1 MRKATI
7 SVSVLTLIFALLAPL
22 QANAATAKAG
32 ATCTKLKTTQ
42 IVGTKKFTCIKSGKK
57 LVWDKG
63 VTIPKAA
70 TPPATTT
77 PTTPPASTTPT
88 PPVVVVKKAQ
98 EINFPALKDAYVI
111 DRNAALP
118 KILSTGGLVVSY
130 EATGACSYDP
140 LNNAL
145 SLKYAGKCGVTASQA
160 GDATY
165 LPATAVTRT
174 FEILKSEQKINSAPL
189 EDAYF
194 LDKQLLL
201 NNEAITTGGLKV
213 TYAASG
219 TCSYDA
225 VTNSVTYKSAGKC
238 SVTGSQA
245 GDAVYLPATPVT
257 FTFTINKSPQVIEI
271 EEFEDQ
277 DLAETQS
284 LDLTFTS
291 ESDAPNVVIASA
303 TVDICEVNGYSITFL
318 AEGDCK
324 LTFTKAGNAN
334 YEAAPSIARTIR
346 IISSSATGSEEA
358 PADFGTE
365 IIKGDVSVTLDGI
378 NDDASDAVCEAEATN
393 EACIDEDGSG
403 VLDPDSESRYVEV
416 TLTITNNSKTTWIA
430 DQLTLQ
436 IDGETFDFTSVYSI
450 ESLETVELEPGYV
463 VTGSFYVLLP
473 NEIDSAD
480 ALIIYGNSE
489 EETTFFFKANL

>member
-1 MRKATI
+1 MRKVALSILLIT
-7 SVSVLTLIFALLAPL
+7 SFLVPVSA
-22 QANAATAKAG
+22 QAATAKAG
-32 ATCTKLKTTQ
+32 ASCPKAKATQ
-42 IVGTKKFTCIKSGKK
+42 TVGTKKFTCIKSGKK

-63 VTIPKAA
+63 VTVPKAA
-70 TPPATTT
+70 TPKPTATTAPT
-77 PTTPPASTTPT
+77 PPT

-98 EINFPALKDAYVI
+98 EIDFPALKDAYVI

-130 EATGACSYDP
+130 EATGACTYDP

-174 FEILKSEQKINSAPL
+174 FEILKSEQKIESTPI

-194 LDKQLLL
+194 SDKQLLL
-201 NNEAITTGGLKV
+201 TEAVSTGGLKL
-213 TYAASG
+213 TYSASG

-225 VTNSVTYKSAGKC
+225 VTNSVLYKSAGKC
-238 SVTGSQA
+238 SVTASQA

-257 FTFTINKSPQVIEI
+257 FTFTINKTPQVIEMQ
-271 EEFEDQ
+271 EFEDQ
-277 DLAETQS
+277 DLTEAGGI
-284 LDLTFTS
+284 DFTFTS
-291 ESDAPNVVIASA
+291 ESDAPDVVIASA

-334 YEAAPSIARTIR
+334 YEAAPAIARTIR
-346 IISSSATGSEEA
+346 IISSMATNSEEN
-358 PADFGTE
+358 PADFGIE
-365 IIKGDVSVTLDGI
+365 IIKGDISVTVDGI
-378 NDDASDAVCEAEATN
+378 NEEVSEAVCEADSSN

-403 VLDPDSESRYVEV
+403 VLDPESESRYVEV
-416 TLTITNNSKTTWIA
+416 ILTIINDSKTTWIA

-436 IDGETFDFTSVYSI
+436 IDGETFYFTSVYSI
-450 ESLETVELEPGYV
+450 DSLEGLELEPGYT

-473 NEIDSAD
+473 NEIDSAES
-480 ALIIYGNSE
+480 LIVYGNSE

>member
-1 MRKATI
+1 MRKVALSILLIT
-7 SVSVLTLIFALLAPL
+7 SFLVPVSA
-22 QANAATAKAG
+22 QAATAKAG
-32 ATCTKLKTTQ
+32 ASCPKAKATQ
-42 IVGTKKFTCIKSGKK
+42 TVGTKKFTCIKSGKK

-63 VTIPKAA
+63 VTVPKAA
-70 TPPATTT
+70 TPKPTATTA
-77 PTTPPASTTPT
+77 PTPPTPPT

-98 EINFPALKDAYVI
+98 EIDFPALKDAYVI

-130 EATGACSYDP
+130 EATGACTYDP

-174 FEILKSEQKINSAPL
+174 FEILKSEQKIESTSI

-194 LDKQLLL
+194 SDKQLLL
-201 NNEAITTGGLKV
+201 TEAVSTGGLKL
-213 TYAASG
+213 TYSASG

-225 VTNSVTYKSAGKC
+225 VTNSVLYKSAGKC
-238 SVTGSQA
+238 SVTASQA

-257 FTFTINKSPQVIEI
+257 FTFTINKTPQVIEMQ
-271 EEFEDQ
+271 EFEDQ
-277 DLAETQS
+277 DLTEAGGI
-284 LDLTFTS
+284 DFTFTS
-291 ESDAPNVVIASA
+291 ESDAPDVVIASA

-334 YEAAPSIARTIR
+334 YEAAPAVARTIR
-346 IISSSATGSEEA
+346 IISSMATNSEEN
-358 PADFGTE
+358 PADFGIE
-365 IIKGDVSVTLDGI
+365 IIKGDISVTVDGI
-378 NDDASDAVCEAEATN
+378 NEEVSEAVCEADSSN

-403 VLDPDSESRYVEV
+403 VLDPESESRYVEV
-416 TLTITNNSKTTWIA
+416 ILTIINDSKTTWIA

-436 IDGETFDFTSVYSI
+436 IDGETFYFTSVYSI
-450 ESLETVELEPGYV
+450 DSLEGLELEPGYT

-473 NEIDSAD
+473 NEIDSAES
-480 ALIIYGNSE
+480 LIVYGNSE

>member
-1 MRKATI
+1 MRKVALSILLIT
-7 SVSVLTLIFALLAPL
+7 SLLVPVSA
-22 QANAATAKAG
+22 QAATAKAG
-32 ATCTKLKTTQ
+32 ASCPKAKATQ
-42 IVGTKKFTCIKSGKK
+42 TVGTKKFTCIKSGKK

-63 VTIPKAA
+63 VTVPKAA
-70 TPPATTT
+70 TPKPTATTAPT
-77 PTTPPASTTPT
+77 PPT

-98 EINFPALKDAYVI
+98 EIDFPALKDAYVI

-130 EATGACSYDP
+130 EATGACTYDP

-174 FEILKSEQKINSAPL
+174 FEILKSEQKIESTPI

-194 LDKQLLL
+194 SDKQLLL
-201 NNEAITTGGLKV
+201 TEAVSTGGLKL
-213 TYAASG
+213 TYSASG

-225 VTNSVTYKSAGKC
+225 VTNSVLYKSAGKC
-238 SVTGSQA
+238 SVTASQA

-257 FTFTINKSPQVIEI
+257 FTFTINKTPQVIEI

-291 ESDAPNVVIASA
+291 ESDAPDVVIASA

-334 YEAAPSIARTIR
+334 YEAAPAIARTIR
-346 IISSSATGSEEA
+346 IISSMATNSEEN
-358 PADFGTE
+358 PADFGIE
-365 IIKGDVSVTLDGI
+365 IIKGDISVTVDGI
-378 NDDASDAVCEAEATN
+378 NEEVSEAVCEADSSN

-403 VLDPDSESRYVEV
+403 VLDPESESRYVEV
-416 TLTITNNSKTTWIA
+416 ILTITNDSETTWIA

-436 IDGETFDFTSVYSI
+436 IDGETFYFTSVYSI
-450 ESLETVELEPGYV
+450 DSLEGLELEPGYM

-473 NEIDSAD
+473 NEIDSAES
-480 ALIIYGNSE
+480 LIIYGNSE

>member
-1 MRKATI
+1 MRKVALSILLIT
-7 SVSVLTLIFALLAPL
+7 SFLVPVSA
-22 QANAATAKAG
+22 QAATAKAG
-32 ATCTKLKTTQ
+32 ASCPKAKATQ
-42 IVGTKKFTCIKSGKK
+42 TVGTKKFTCIKSGKK

-63 VTIPKAA
+63 VTVPKAA
-70 TPPATTT
+70 TPKPTATTAPT
-77 PTTPPASTTPT
+77 PPT

-98 EINFPALKDAYVI
+98 EIDFPALKDAYVI

-130 EATGACSYDP
+130 EATGACTYDP

-174 FEILKSEQKINSAPL
+174 FEILKSEQKIESTPI

-194 LDKQLLL
+194 SDKQLLL
-201 NNEAITTGGLKV
+201 TEAVSTGGLKL
-213 TYAASG
+213 TYSASG

-225 VTNSVTYKSAGKC
+225 VTNSVLYKSAGKC
-238 SVTGSQA
+238 SVTASQA

-257 FTFTINKSPQVIEI
+257 LTFTINKTPQVIEMQ
-271 EEFEDQ
+271 EFEDQ
-277 DLAETQS
+277 DLTEAGGI
-284 LDLTFTS
+284 DFTFTS
-291 ESDAPNVVIASA
+291 ESDAPDVVIASA

-334 YEAAPSIARTIR
+334 YEAAPAIARTIR
-346 IISSSATGSEEA
+346 IISSMATNSEEN
-358 PADFGTE
+358 PADFGIE
-365 IIKGDVSVTLDGI
+365 IIKGDISVTVDGI
-378 NDDASDAVCEAEATN
+378 NEEVSEAVCEADSSN

-403 VLDPDSESRYVEV
+403 VLDPESESRYVEV
-416 TLTITNNSKTTWIA
+416 ILTIINDSKTTWIA

-436 IDGETFDFTSVYSI
+436 IDGETFYFTSVYSI
-450 ESLETVELEPGYV
+450 DSLEGLELEPGYM

-473 NEIDSAD
+473 NEIDSAES
-480 ALIIYGNSE
+480 LIIYGNSE

>member
-1 MRKATI
+1 MRKVALSILLIT
-7 SVSVLTLIFALLAPL
+7 SFLVPVSA
-22 QANAATAKAG
+22 QAATAKAG
-32 ATCTKLKTTQ
+32 ASCPKAKATQ
-42 IVGTKKFTCIKSGKK
+42 TVGTKKFTCIKSGKK

-63 VTIPKAA
+63 VTVPKAA
-70 TPPATTT
+70 TPKPTAT
-77 PTTPPASTTPT
+77 TTPT

-98 EINFPALKDAYVI
+98 EIDFPALKDAYVI

-130 EATGACSYDP
+130 EATGACTYDP

-174 FEILKSEQKINSAPL
+174 FEILKSEQKIESTPI

-194 LDKQLLL
+194 SDKQLLL
-201 NNEAITTGGLKV
+201 TEAVSTGGLKL
-213 TYAASG
+213 TYSASG

-225 VTNSVTYKSAGKC
+225 VTNSVLYKSAGKC
-238 SVTGSQA
+238 SVTASQA

-257 FTFTINKSPQVIEI
+257 LTFTINKTPQVFEI

-291 ESDAPNVVIASA
+291 ESDAPDVVIASA

-334 YEAAPSIARTIR
+334 YEAAPAIARTIR
-346 IISSSATGSEEA
+346 IISSMATNSEEN
-358 PADFGTE
+358 PADFGIE
-365 IIKGDVSVTLDGI
+365 IIKGDISVTVDGI
-378 NDDASDAVCEAEATN
+378 NEEVSEAVCEAETAN

-403 VLDPDSESRYVEV
+403 VLDPESESRYVEV
-416 TLTITNNSKTTWIA
+416 ILTIINDSKTTWIA
-430 DQLTLQ
+430 DQLTLE
-436 IDGETFDFTSVYSI
+436 IDGETFYFTSVYSI
-450 ESLETVELEPGYV
+450 DSLEGLELEPGYM

-473 NEIDSAD
+473 NEIDSAES
-480 ALIIYGNSE
+480 LIIYGNSE

>member
-1 MRKATI
+1 MRKVALSILLIT
-7 SVSVLTLIFALLAPL
+7 SFLVPVSA
-22 QANAATAKAG
+22 QAATAKAG
-32 ATCTKLKTTQ
+32 ASCPKAKATQ
-42 IVGTKKFTCIKSGKK
+42 TVGTKKFTCIKSGKK

-63 VTIPKAA
+63 VTVPKAA
-70 TPPATTT
+70 TPKPTATTAPT
-77 PTTPPASTTPT
+77 PPT

-98 EINFPALKDAYVI
+98 EIDFPALKDAYVI

-130 EATGACSYDP
+130 EATGACTYDP

-174 FEILKSEQKINSAPL
+174 FEILKSEQKIESTPI

-194 LDKQLLL
+194 SDKQLLL
-201 NNEAITTGGLKV
+201 TEAVSTGGLKL
-213 TYAASG
+213 TYSASG

-225 VTNSVTYKSAGKC
+225 VTNSVLYKSAGKC
-238 SVTGSQA
+238 SVTASQA

-257 FTFTINKSPQVIEI
+257 FTFTINKTPQVIEMQ
-271 EEFEDQ
+271 EFEDQ
-277 DLAETQS
+277 DLTEAGGI
-284 LDLTFTS
+284 DFTFTS
-291 ESDAPNVVIASA
+291 ESDAPDVVIASA

-334 YEAAPSIARTIR
+334 YEAAPAVARTIR
-346 IISSSATGSEEA
+346 IISSMATNSEEN
-358 PADFGTE
+358 PADFGIE
-365 IIKGDVSVTLDGI
+365 IIKGDISVTVDGI
-378 NDDASDAVCEAEATN
+378 NEEVSEAVCEAETAN

-403 VLDPDSESRYVEV
+403 VLDPESESRYVEV
-416 TLTITNNSKTTWIA
+416 ILTIINDSKTTWIA

-436 IDGETFDFTSVYSI
+436 IDGETFYFTSVYSI
-450 ESLETVELEPGYV
+450 DSLEGLELEPGYT

-473 NEIDSAD
+473 NEIDSAES
-480 ALIIYGNSE
+480 LIVYGNSE

>member
-1 MRKATI
+1 MRKVALSILLIT
-7 SVSVLTLIFALLAPL
+7 SFLVPVSA
-22 QANAATAKAG
+22 QAATAKAG
-32 ATCTKLKTTQ
+32 ASCPKAKATQ
-42 IVGTKKFTCIKSGKK
+42 TVGTKKFTCIKSGKK

-63 VTIPKAA
+63 VTVPKAA
-70 TPPATTT
+70 TPKPTATTAPT
-77 PTTPPASTTPT
+77 PPT

-98 EINFPALKDAYVI
+98 EIDFPALKDAYVI

-130 EATGACSYDP
+130 EATGACTYDP

-174 FEILKSEQKINSAPL
+174 FEILKSEQKIESTPI

-194 LDKQLLL
+194 SDKQLLL
-201 NNEAITTGGLKV
+201 TEAVSTGGLKL
-213 TYAASG
+213 TYSASG

-225 VTNSVTYKSAGKC
+225 VTNSVLYKSAGKC
-238 SVTGSQA
+238 SVTASQA

-257 FTFTINKSPQVIEI
+257 LTFTINKTPQVIEI

-291 ESDAPNVVIASA
+291 ESDAPDVVIASA

-334 YEAAPSIARTIR
+334 YEAAPAIARTIR
-346 IISSSATGSEEA
+346 IISSMATNSEEN
-358 PADFGTE
+358 PADFGIE
-365 IIKGDVSVTLDGI
+365 IIKGDISVTVDGI
-378 NDDASDAVCEAEATN
+378 NEEVSEAVCEAETAN

-403 VLDPDSESRYVEV
+403 VLDPESESRYVEV
-416 TLTITNNSKTTWIA
+416 ILTITNDSKTTWIA

-436 IDGETFDFTSVYSI
+436 IDGETFYFTSVYSI
-450 ESLETVELEPGYV
+450 DSLEGLELEPGYM

-473 NEIDSAD
+473 NEIESAES
-480 ALIIYGNSE
+480 LIIYGNSE

>member
-1 MRKATI
+1 MRKVALSILLIT
-7 SVSVLTLIFALLAPL
+7 SFLVPVSA
-22 QANAATAKAG
+22 QAATAKAG
-32 ATCTKLKTTQ
+32 ASCPKAKATQ
-42 IVGTKKFTCIKSGKK
+42 TVGTKKFTCIKSGKK

-63 VTIPKAA
+63 VTVPKAA
-70 TPPATTT
+70 TPKPTATTAPT
-77 PTTPPASTTPT
+77 PPT

-98 EINFPALKDAYVI
+98 EIDFPALKDAYVI

-130 EATGACSYDP
+130 EATGACTYDP

-174 FEILKSEQKINSAPL
+174 FEILKSEQKIESTPI

-194 LDKQLLL
+194 SDKQLLL
-201 NNEAITTGGLKV
+201 TEAVSTGGLKL
-213 TYAASG
+213 TYSASG

-225 VTNSVTYKSAGKC
+225 VTNSVLYKSAGKC
-238 SVTGSQA
+238 SVTASQA

-257 FTFTINKSPQVIEI
+257 FTFTINKTPQVIEI

-291 ESDAPNVVIASA
+291 ESDAPDVVIASA

-334 YEAAPSIARTIR
+334 YEAAPAVARTIR
-346 IISSSATGSEEA
+346 IISSMATNSEEN
-358 PADFGTE
+358 PADFGIE
-365 IIKGDVSVTLDGI
+365 IIKGDISVTVDGI
-378 NDDASDAVCEAEATN
+378 NEEVSEAVCEAETAN

-403 VLDPDSESRYVEV
+403 VLDPESESRYVEV
-416 TLTITNNSKTTWIA
+416 ILTIINDSKTTWIA

-436 IDGETFDFTSVYSI
+436 IDGETFYFTSVYSI
-450 ESLETVELEPGYV
+450 DSLEGLELEPGYM

-473 NEIDSAD
+473 NEIDSAES
-480 ALIIYGNSE
+480 LIVYGNSE

>member
-1 MRKATI
+1 M
-7 SVSVLTLIFALLAPL
+7 

-63 VTIPKAA
+63 VTIAKAA

-77 PTTPPASTTPT
+77 PTPPANTTPT

-130 EATGACSYDP
+130 EATGACTYDP

-174 FEILKSEQKINSAPL
+174 FEILKSEQKIESTPI

-194 LDKQLLL
+194 ADEKLLL
-201 NNEAITTGGLKV
+201 TEAVTTGGLKV
-213 TYAASG
+213 TVAASG

-225 VTNSVTYKSAGKC
+225 VTNSVIYKSAGKC
-238 SVTGSQA
+238 SVTATQA

-257 FTFTINKSPQVIEI
+257 LTFTINKSPQVIEI

-291 ESDAPNVVIASA
+291 ESDAPDVVIASA

-334 YEAAPSIARTIR
+334 YEAAPAIARTIR
-346 IISSSATGSEEA
+346 IISSMATNSEEN
-358 PADFGTE
+358 PADFGIE
-365 IIKGDVSVTLDGI
+365 IIKGDISVTVDGI
-378 NDDASDAVCEAEATN
+378 NEEVSEAVCEADSSN

-403 VLDPDSESRYVEV
+403 VLDPESESRYVEV
-416 TLTITNNSKTTWIA
+416 ILTIINDSKTTWIA

-436 IDGETFDFTSVYSI
+436 IDGETFYFTSVYSI
-450 ESLETVELEPGYV
+450 DSLEGLELEPGDV
-463 VTGSFYVLLP
+463 ITGSFYVLLP
-473 NEIDSAD
+473 NEIESEES
-480 ALIIYGNSE
+480 LIVYGNSE

>member
-1 MRKATI
+1 MRKVALSILLIT
-7 SVSVLTLIFALLAPL
+7 SFLVPVSA
-22 QANAATAKAG
+22 QAATAKAG
-32 ATCTKLKTTQ
+32 ASCPKAKATQ
-42 IVGTKKFTCIKSGKK
+42 TVGTKKFTCIKSGKK

-63 VTIPKAA
+63 VTVPKAA
-70 TPPATTT
+70 TPKPTATTAPT
-77 PTTPPASTTPT
+77 PPT

-98 EINFPALKDAYVI
+98 EIDFPALKDAYVI

-130 EATGACSYDP
+130 EATGACTYDP

-174 FEILKSEQKINSAPL
+174 FEILKSEQKIESTPI

-194 LDKQLLL
+194 SDKQLLL
-201 NNEAITTGGLKV
+201 TEAVSTGGLKL
-213 TYAASG
+213 TYSASG

-225 VTNSVTYKSAGKC
+225 VTNSVLYKSAGKC
-238 SVTGSQA
+238 SVTASQA

-257 FTFTINKSPQVIEI
+257 LTFTINKTPQVIEI

-291 ESDAPNVVIASA
+291 ESDAPDVVIASA

-334 YEAAPSIARTIR
+334 YEAAPAVARTIR
-346 IISSSATGSEEA
+346 IISSMATNSEEN
-358 PADFGTE
+358 PADFGIE
-365 IIKGDVSVTLDGI
+365 IIKGDISVTVDGI
-378 NDDASDAVCEAEATN
+378 NEEVSEAVCEADSSN

-403 VLDPDSESRYVEV
+403 VLDPESESRYVEV
-416 TLTITNNSKTTWIA
+416 ILTITNDSKTTWIA

-436 IDGETFDFTSVYSI
+436 IDGETFYFTSVYSI
-450 ESLETVELEPGYV
+450 DSLEGLELEPGYM

-473 NEIDSAD
+473 NEIDSAES
-480 ALIIYGNSE
+480 LIIYGNSE

>member
-1 MRKATI
+1 MRKVALSILLIT
-7 SVSVLTLIFALLAPL
+7 SLLVPVSA
-22 QANAATAKAG
+22 QAATAKAG
-32 ATCTKLKTTQ
+32 ASCPKAKATQ
-42 IVGTKKFTCIKSGKK
+42 TVGTKKFTCIKSGKK

-63 VTIPKAA
+63 VTVPKAA
-70 TPPATTT
+70 TPKPTATTAPT
-77 PTTPPASTTPT
+77 PPT

-98 EINFPALKDAYVI
+98 EIDFPALKDAYVI

-130 EATGACSYDP
+130 EATGACTYDP

-174 FEILKSEQKINSAPL
+174 FEILKSEQKIESTPI

-194 LDKQLLL
+194 SDKQLLL
-201 NNEAITTGGLKV
+201 TEAVSTGGLKL
-213 TYAASG
+213 TYSASG

-225 VTNSVTYKSAGKC
+225 VTNSVLYKSAGKC
-238 SVTGSQA
+238 SVTASQA

-257 FTFTINKSPQVIEI
+257 LTFTINKTPQVIEI

-291 ESDAPNVVIASA
+291 ESDAPDVVIASA

-334 YEAAPSIARTIR
+334 YEAAPAIARTIR
-346 IISSSATGSEEA
+346 IISSMATNSEEN
-358 PADFGTE
+358 PADFGIE
-365 IIKGDVSVTLDGI
+365 IIKGDISVTVDGI
-378 NDDASDAVCEAEATN
+378 NEEVSEAVCEAETAN

-403 VLDPDSESRYVEV
+403 VLDPESESRYVEV
-416 TLTITNNSKTTWIA
+416 ILTIINDSKTTWIA

-436 IDGETFDFTSVYSI
+436 IDGETFYFTSVYSI
-450 ESLETVELEPGYV
+450 DSLEGLELEPGYM

-473 NEIDSAD
+473 NEIDSAES
-480 ALIIYGNSE
+480 LIVYGNSE

>member
-1 MRKATI
+1 MRKVALSILLIT
-7 SVSVLTLIFALLAPL
+7 SFLVPVSA
-22 QANAATAKAG
+22 QAATAKAG
-32 ATCTKLKTTQ
+32 ASCPKAKATQ
-42 IVGTKKFTCIKSGKK
+42 TVGTKKFTCIKSGKK

-63 VTIPKAA
+63 VTVPKAA
-70 TPPATTT
+70 TPKPTATTAPT
-77 PTTPPASTTPT
+77 PPT

-98 EINFPALKDAYVI
+98 EIDFPALKDAYVI

-130 EATGACSYDP
+130 EATGACTYDP

-174 FEILKSEQKINSAPL
+174 FEILKSEQKIESTPI

-194 LDKQLLL
+194 SDKQLLL
-201 NNEAITTGGLKV
+201 TEAVSTGGLKL
-213 TYAASG
+213 TYSASG

-225 VTNSVTYKSAGKC
+225 VTNSVLYKSAGKC
-238 SVTGSQA
+238 SVTASQA

-257 FTFTINKSPQVIEI
+257 LTFTINKTPQVIEI

-291 ESDAPNVVIASA
+291 ESDAPDVVIASA

-334 YEAAPSIARTIR
+334 YEAAPAIARTIR
-346 IISSSATGSEEA
+346 IISSMATNSEEN
-358 PADFGTE
+358 PADFGIE
-365 IIKGDVSVTLDGI
+365 IIKGDISVTVDGI
-378 NDDASDAVCEAEATN
+378 NEEVSEAVCEADSSN

-403 VLDPDSESRYVEV
+403 VLDPESESRYVEV
-416 TLTITNNSKTTWIA
+416 ILTIINDSKTTWIA

-436 IDGETFDFTSVYSI
+436 IDGETFYFTSVYSI
-450 ESLETVELEPGYV
+450 DSLEGLELEPGYM

-473 NEIDSAD
+473 NEIDSAES
-480 ALIIYGNSE
+480 LIVYGNSD

>member
-1 MRKATI
+1 MRKVALSILLIT
-7 SVSVLTLIFALLAPL
+7 SFLVPVSA
-22 QANAATAKAG
+22 QAATAKAG
-32 ATCTKLKTTQ
+32 ASCPKAKATQ
-42 IVGTKKFTCIKSGKK
+42 TVGTKKFTCIKSGKK

-63 VTIPKAA
+63 VTVPKAA
-70 TPPATTT
+70 TPKPTATTAPT
-77 PTTPPASTTPT
+77 PPT

-98 EINFPALKDAYVI
+98 EIDFPALKDAYVI

-130 EATGACSYDP
+130 EATGACTYDP

-174 FEILKSEQKINSAPL
+174 FEILKSEQKIESTPI

-194 LDKQLLL
+194 SDKQLLL
-201 NNEAITTGGLKV
+201 TEAVSTGGLKL
-213 TYAASG
+213 TYSASG

-225 VTNSVTYKSAGKC
+225 VTNSVLYKSAGKC
-238 SVTGSQA
+238 SVTASQA

-257 FTFTINKSPQVIEI
+257 LTFTINKTPQVIEI

-291 ESDAPNVVIASA
+291 ESDAPDVVIASA

-334 YEAAPSIARTIR
+334 YEAAPAVARTIR
-346 IISSSATGSEEA
+346 IISSMATNSEEN
-358 PADFGTE
+358 PADFGIE
-365 IIKGDVSVTLDGI
+365 IIKGDISVTVDGI
-378 NDDASDAVCEAEATN
+378 NEEVSEAVCEAETAN

-403 VLDPDSESRYVEV
+403 VLDPESESRYVEV
-416 TLTITNNSKTTWIA
+416 ILTIINDSKTTWIA

-436 IDGETFDFTSVYSI
+436 IDGETFYFTSVYSI
-450 ESLETVELEPGYV
+450 DSLEGLELEPGYM

-473 NEIDSAD
+473 NEIDSAES
-480 ALIIYGNSE
+480 LIVYGNSE

>member
-1 MRKATI
+1 MRKVALSILLIT
-7 SVSVLTLIFALLAPL
+7 SFLVPVSA
-22 QANAATAKAG
+22 QAATAKAG
-32 ATCTKLKTTQ
+32 ASCPKAKATQ
-42 IVGTKKFTCIKSGKK
+42 TVGTKKFTCIKSGKK

-63 VTIPKAA
+63 VTVPKAA
-70 TPPATTT
+70 TPKPTATTAPT
-77 PTTPPASTTPT
+77 PPT

-98 EINFPALKDAYVI
+98 EIDFPALKDAYVI

-130 EATGACSYDP
+130 EATGACTYDP

-174 FEILKSEQKINSAPL
+174 FEILKSEQKIESTSI

-194 LDKQLLL
+194 SDKQLLL
-201 NNEAITTGGLKV
+201 TEAVSTGGLKL
-213 TYAASG
+213 TYSASG

-225 VTNSVTYKSAGKC
+225 VTNSVLYKSAGKC
-238 SVTGSQA
+238 SVTASQA

-257 FTFTINKSPQVIEI
+257 LTFTINKTPQVIEI

-291 ESDAPNVVIASA
+291 ESDAPDVVIASA

-334 YEAAPSIARTIR
+334 YEAAPAIARTIR
-346 IISSSATGSEEA
+346 IISSMATNSEEN
-358 PADFGTE
+358 PADFGIE
-365 IIKGDVSVTLDGI
+365 IIKGDISVTVDGI
-378 NDDASDAVCEAEATN
+378 NEEVSEAVCEADSSN

-403 VLDPDSESRYVEV
+403 VLDPESESRYVEV
-416 TLTITNNSKTTWIA
+416 ILTIINDSKTTWIA

-436 IDGETFDFTSVYSI
+436 IDGETFYFTSVYSI
-450 ESLETVELEPGYV
+450 DSLEGLELEPGYM

-473 NEIDSAD
+473 NEIDSAES
-480 ALIIYGNSE
+480 LIIYGNSE

>member
-1 MRKATI
+1 MRKVALSILLIT
-7 SVSVLTLIFALLAPL
+7 SFLVPVSA
-22 QANAATAKAG
+22 QAATAKAG
-32 ATCTKLKTTQ
+32 ASCPKAKATQ
-42 IVGTKKFTCIKSGKK
+42 TVGTKKFTCIKSGKK

-63 VTIPKAA
+63 VTVPKAA
-70 TPPATTT
+70 TPKPTAT
-77 PTTPPASTTPT
+77 TTPT

-98 EINFPALKDAYVI
+98 EIDFPALKDAYVI

-130 EATGACSYDP
+130 EATGACTYDP

-174 FEILKSEQKINSAPL
+174 FEILKSEQKIESTPI

-194 LDKQLLL
+194 SDKQLLL
-201 NNEAITTGGLKV
+201 TEAVSTGGLKL
-213 TYAASG
+213 TYSASG

-225 VTNSVTYKSAGKC
+225 VTNSVLYKSAGKC
-238 SVTGSQA
+238 SVTASQA

-257 FTFTINKSPQVIEI
+257 LTFTINKTPQVIEI

-291 ESDAPNVVIASA
+291 ESDAPDVVIASA

-334 YEAAPSIARTIR
+334 YEAAPAVARTIR
-346 IISSSATGSEEA
+346 IVSSSATGSEEG
-358 PADFGTE
+358 PADFGIE
-365 IIKGDVSVTLDGI
+365 IIKGDISVTLDGI
-378 NDDASDAVCEAEATN
+378 NDDVSDAVCEAEASN

-403 VLDPDSESRYVEV
+403 VLDPDSESRYVEI

-489 EETTFFFKANL
+489 EETTFYFKANL

>member
-1 MRKATI
+1 MRKVALSILLIT
-7 SVSVLTLIFALLAPL
+7 SLLVPVSA
-22 QANAATAKAG
+22 QAATAKAG
-32 ATCTKLKTTQ
+32 ASCPKAKATQ
-42 IVGTKKFTCIKSGKK
+42 TVGTKKFTCIKSGKK

-63 VTIPKAA
+63 VTVPKAA
-70 TPPATTT
+70 TPKPTATTA
-77 PTTPPASTTPT
+77 PTPPTPPT
-88 PPVVVVKKAQ
+88 QPVVVVKKAQ
-98 EINFPALKDAYVI
+98 EIDFPALKDAYVI

-130 EATGACSYDP
+130 EATGACTYDP

-174 FEILKSEQKINSAPL
+174 FEILKSEQKIESTPI

-194 LDKQLLL
+194 SDKQLLL
-201 NNEAITTGGLKV
+201 TEAVSTGGLKL
-213 TYAASG
+213 TYSASG

-225 VTNSVTYKSAGKC
+225 VTNSVLYKSAGKC
-238 SVTGSQA
+238 SVTASQA

-257 FTFTINKSPQVIEI
+257 LTFTINKTPQVIEI

-291 ESDAPNVVIASA
+291 ESDAPDVVIASA

-334 YEAAPSIARTIR
+334 YEAAPAVARTIR
-346 IISSSATGSEEA
+346 IISSMATNSEEN
-358 PADFGTE
+358 PADFGIE
-365 IIKGDVSVTLDGI
+365 IIKGDISVTVDGI
-378 NDDASDAVCEAEATN
+378 NEEVSEAVCEAETAN

-403 VLDPDSESRYVEV
+403 VLDPESESRYVEV
-416 TLTITNNSKTTWIA
+416 ILTITNDSKTTWIA

-436 IDGETFDFTSVYSI
+436 IDGETFYFTSVYSI
-450 ESLETVELEPGYV
+450 DSLEGLELEPGYT

-473 NEIDSAD
+473 NEIDSAES
-480 ALIIYGNSE
+480 LIVYGNSE

>member
-1 MRKATI
+1 MRKVALSILLIT
-7 SVSVLTLIFALLAPL
+7 SFLVPVSA
-22 QANAATAKAG
+22 QAATAKAG
-32 ATCTKLKTTQ
+32 ASCPKAKATQ
-42 IVGTKKFTCIKSGKK
+42 TVGTKKFTCIKSGKK

-63 VTIPKAA
+63 VTVPKAA
-70 TPPATTT
+70 TPKPTATTAPT
-77 PTTPPASTTPT
+77 PPT

-98 EINFPALKDAYVI
+98 EIDFPALKDAYVI

-130 EATGACSYDP
+130 EATGACTYDP

-174 FEILKSEQKINSAPL
+174 FEILKSEQKIESTPI

-194 LDKQLLL
+194 SDKQLLL
-201 NNEAITTGGLKV
+201 TEAVSTGGLKL
-213 TYAASG
+213 TYSASG

-225 VTNSVTYKSAGKC
+225 VTNSVLYKSAGKC
-238 SVTGSQA
+238 SVTASQA

-257 FTFTINKSPQVIEI
+257 LTFTINKTPQVIEI

-291 ESDAPNVVIASA
+291 ESDAPDVVIASA

-334 YEAAPSIARTIR
+334 YEAAPAIARTIR
-346 IISSSATGSEEA
+346 IISSMATNSEEN
-358 PADFGTE
+358 PADFGIE
-365 IIKGDVSVTLDGI
+365 VIKGDISVTVDGI
-378 NDDASDAVCEAEATN
+378 NEEVSDAVCEADSSN

-403 VLDPDSESRYVEV
+403 VLDPESESRYVEV
-416 TLTITNNSKTTWIA
+416 ILTITNDSKTTWIA

-436 IDGETFDFTSVYSI
+436 IDGETFYFTSVYSI
-450 ESLETVELEPGYV
+450 DSLEGLELEPGYT

-473 NEIDSAD
+473 NEIDSAES
-480 ALIIYGNSE
+480 LIVYGNSE

>member
-1 MRKATI
+1 MRKVALSILLIT
-7 SVSVLTLIFALLAPL
+7 SFLVPVSA
-22 QANAATAKAG
+22 QAATAKAG
-32 ATCTKLKTTQ
+32 ASCPKAKATQ
-42 IVGTKKFTCIKSGKK
+42 TVGTKKFTCIKSGKK

-63 VTIPKAA
+63 VTVPKAA
-70 TPPATTT
+70 TPKPTATTAPT
-77 PTTPPASTTPT
+77 PPT

-98 EINFPALKDAYVI
+98 EIDFPALKDAYVI

-130 EATGACSYDP
+130 EATGACTYDP

-174 FEILKSEQKINSAPL
+174 FEILKSEQKIESTPI

-194 LDKQLLL
+194 SDKQLLL
-201 NNEAITTGGLKV
+201 TEAVSTGGLKL
-213 TYAASG
+213 TYSASG

-225 VTNSVTYKSAGKC
+225 VTNSVLYKSAGKC
-238 SVTGSQA
+238 SVTASQA

-257 FTFTINKSPQVIEI
+257 FTFTINKTPQVIEI

-291 ESDAPNVVIASA
+291 ESDAPDVVIASA

-318 AEGDCK
+318 AEGDCR

-334 YEAAPSIARTIR
+334 YEAAPAVARTIR
-346 IISSSATGSEEA
+346 IISSMATNSEEN
-358 PADFGTE
+358 PSDFGIE
-365 IIKGDVSVTLDGI
+365 IIKGDISVTVDGI
-378 NDDASDAVCEAEATN
+378 NEEVSDAVCEADSSN

-403 VLDPDSESRYVEV
+403 VLDPESESRYVEV
-416 TLTITNNSKTTWIA
+416 ILTIINDSKTTWIA
-430 DQLTLQ
+430 DQLTLE
-436 IDGETFDFTSVYSI
+436 IDGETFYFTSVYSI
-450 ESLETVELEPGYV
+450 DSLEGLELEPGYT

-473 NEIDSAD
+473 NEIDSAES
-480 ALIIYGNSE
+480 LIVYGNSE

>member
-1 MRKATI
+1 MRKVALSILLIT
-7 SVSVLTLIFALLAPL
+7 SFLVPVSA
-22 QANAATAKAG
+22 QAATAKAG
-32 ATCTKLKTTQ
+32 ASCPKAKATQ
-42 IVGTKKFTCIKSGKK
+42 TVGTKKFTCIKSGKK

-63 VTIPKAA
+63 VTVPKAA
-70 TPPATTT
+70 TPKPTATTAPT
-77 PTTPPASTTPT
+77 PPT

-98 EINFPALKDAYVI
+98 EIDFPALKDAYVI

-130 EATGACSYDP
+130 EATGACTYDP

-174 FEILKSEQKINSAPL
+174 FEILKSEQKIESTPI

-194 LDKQLLL
+194 SDKQLLL
-201 NNEAITTGGLKV
+201 TEAVSTGGLKL
-213 TYAASG
+213 TYSASG

-225 VTNSVTYKSAGKC
+225 VTNSVLYKSAGKC
-238 SVTGSQA
+238 SVTASQA

-257 FTFTINKSPQVIEI
+257 LTFTINKTPQVIEI

-291 ESDAPNVVIASA
+291 ESDAPDVVIASA

-334 YEAAPSIARTIR
+334 YEAAPAIARTIR
-346 IISSSATGSEEA
+346 IISSMATNSEEN
-358 PADFGTE
+358 PADFGIE
-365 IIKGDVSVTLDGI
+365 IIKGDISVTVDGI
-378 NDDASDAVCEAEATN
+378 NEEVSEAVCAAETAN

-403 VLDPDSESRYVEV
+403 VLDPESESRYVEV
-416 TLTITNNSKTTWIA
+416 ILTITNDSKTTWIA

-436 IDGETFDFTSVYSI
+436 IDGETFYFTSVYSI
-450 ESLETVELEPGYV
+450 DSLEGLELEPGYM

-473 NEIDSAD
+473 NEIDSAES
-480 ALIIYGNSE
+480 LIIYGNSE

>member
-1 MRKATI
+1 MRKVALSILLIT
-7 SVSVLTLIFALLAPL
+7 SFLVPVSA
-22 QANAATAKAG
+22 QAATAKAG
-32 ATCTKLKTTQ
+32 ASCPKAKATQ
-42 IVGTKKFTCIKSGKK
+42 TVGTKKFTCIKSGKK

-63 VTIPKAA
+63 VTVPKAA
-70 TPPATTT
+70 TPKPTATTAPT
-77 PTTPPASTTPT
+77 PPT

-98 EINFPALKDAYVI
+98 EIDFPALKDAYVI

-130 EATGACSYDP
+130 EATGACTYDP

-174 FEILKSEQKINSAPL
+174 FEILKSEQKIESTPI

-194 LDKQLLL
+194 SDKQLLL
-201 NNEAITTGGLKV
+201 TEAVSTGGLKL
-213 TYAASG
+213 TYSASG

-225 VTNSVTYKSAGKC
+225 VTNSVLYKSAGKC
-238 SVTGSQA
+238 SVTASQA

-257 FTFTINKSPQVIEI
+257 LTFTINKTPQVIEI

-291 ESDAPNVVIASA
+291 ESDAPDVVIASA

-334 YEAAPSIARTIR
+334 YEAAPAIARTIR
-346 IISSSATGSEEA
+346 IISSMATNSEEN
-358 PADFGTE
+358 PADFGIE
-365 IIKGDVSVTLDGI
+365 IIKGDISVTVDGI
-378 NDDASDAVCEAEATN
+378 NEEVSEAVCEADSSN

-403 VLDPDSESRYVEV
+403 VLDPESESRYVEV
-416 TLTITNNSKTTWIA
+416 ILTIINDSKTTWIA

-436 IDGETFDFTSVYSI
+436 IDGETFYFTSVYSI
-450 ESLETVELEPGYV
+450 DSLEGLELEPGYM

-473 NEIDSAD
+473 NEIDSAES
-480 ALIIYGNSE
+480 LIIYGNSE

>member
-1 MRKATI
+1 MRKVALSILLIT
-7 SVSVLTLIFALLAPL
+7 SLLVPVSA
-22 QANAATAKAG
+22 QAATAKAG
-32 ATCTKLKTTQ
+32 ASCPKAKATQ
-42 IVGTKKFTCIKSGKK
+42 TVGTKKFTCIKSGKK

-63 VTIPKAA
+63 VTVPKAA
-70 TPPATTT
+70 TPKPTAT
-77 PTTPPASTTPT
+77 TTPT

-98 EINFPALKDAYVI
+98 EIDFPALKDAYVI

-130 EATGACSYDP
+130 EATGACTYDP

-174 FEILKSEQKINSAPL
+174 FEILKSEQKIESTPI

-194 LDKQLLL
+194 SDKQLLL
-201 NNEAITTGGLKV
+201 TEAVSTGGLKL
-213 TYAASG
+213 TYSASG

-225 VTNSVTYKSAGKC
+225 VTNSVLYKSAGKC
-238 SVTGSQA
+238 SVTASQA

-257 FTFTINKSPQVIEI
+257 FTFTINKTPQVIEI

-291 ESDAPNVVIASA
+291 ESDAPDVVIASA

-334 YEAAPSIARTIR
+334 YEAAPAIARTIR
-346 IISSSATGSEEA
+346 IISSMATNSEEN
-358 PADFGTE
+358 PADFGIE
-365 IIKGDVSVTLDGI
+365 IIKGDISVTVDGI
-378 NDDASDAVCEAEATN
+378 NEEVSEAVCEADSSN

-403 VLDPDSESRYVEV
+403 VLDPESESRYVEV
-416 TLTITNNSKTTWIA
+416 ILTIINDSKTTWIA

-436 IDGETFDFTSVYSI
+436 IDGETFYFTSVYSI
-450 ESLETVELEPGYV
+450 DSLEGLELEPGYT

-473 NEIDSAD
+473 NEIESEES
-480 ALIIYGNSE
+480 LIVYGNSE

>member
-1 MRKATI
+1 MRKVALSILLIT
-7 SVSVLTLIFALLAPL
+7 SLLVPVSA
-22 QANAATAKAG
+22 QAATAKAG
-32 ATCTKLKTTQ
+32 ASCPKAKATQ
-42 IVGTKKFTCIKSGKK
+42 TVGTKKFTCIKSGKK

-63 VTIPKAA
+63 VTVPKAA
-70 TPPATTT
+70 TPKPTATTAPT
-77 PTTPPASTTPT
+77 PPT

-98 EINFPALKDAYVI
+98 EIDFPALKDAYVI

-130 EATGACSYDP
+130 EATGACTYDP

-174 FEILKSEQKINSAPL
+174 FEILKSEQKIESTSI

-194 LDKQLLL
+194 SDKQLLL
-201 NNEAITTGGLKV
+201 TEAVSTGGLKL
-213 TYAASG
+213 TYSASG

-225 VTNSVTYKSAGKC
+225 VTNSVLYKSAGKC
-238 SVTGSQA
+238 SVTASQA

-257 FTFTINKSPQVIEI
+257 LTFTINKTPQVIEI

-291 ESDAPNVVIASA
+291 ESDAPDVVIASA

-334 YEAAPSIARTIR
+334 YEAAPAVARTIR
-346 IISSSATGSEEA
+346 IISSMATNSEEN
-358 PADFGTE
+358 PADFGIE
-365 IIKGDVSVTLDGI
+365 IIKGDISVTVDGI
-378 NDDASDAVCEAEATN
+378 NEEVSEAVCEADSSN

-403 VLDPDSESRYVEV
+403 VLDPESESRYVEV
-416 TLTITNNSKTTWIA
+416 ILTIINDSKTTWIA

-436 IDGETFDFTSVYSI
+436 IDGETFYFTSVYSI
-450 ESLETVELEPGYV
+450 DSLEGLELEPGYM

-473 NEIDSAD
+473 NEIDSAES
-480 ALIIYGNSE
+480 LIIYGNSE

>member
-1 MRKATI
+1 MRKVALSILLIT
-7 SVSVLTLIFALLAPL
+7 SFLVPVSA
-22 QANAATAKAG
+22 QAATAKAG
-32 ATCTKLKTTQ
+32 ASCPKAKATQ
-42 IVGTKKFTCIKSGKK
+42 TVGTKKFTCIKSGKK

-63 VTIPKAA
+63 VTVPKAA
-70 TPPATTT
+70 TPKPTATTAPT
-77 PTTPPASTTPT
+77 PPT

-98 EINFPALKDAYVI
+98 EIDFPALKDAYVI

-130 EATGACSYDP
+130 EATGACTYDP

-174 FEILKSEQKINSAPL
+174 FEILKSEQKIESTPI

-194 LDKQLLL
+194 SDKQLLL
-201 NNEAITTGGLKV
+201 TEAVSTGGLKL
-213 TYAASG
+213 TYSASG

-225 VTNSVTYKSAGKC
+225 VTNSVLYKSAGKC
-238 SVTGSQA
+238 SVTASQA

-257 FTFTINKSPQVIEI
+257 LTFTINKTPQVIEI

-291 ESDAPNVVIASA
+291 ESDAPDVVIASA

-334 YEAAPSIARTIR
+334 YEAAPAVARTIR
-346 IISSSATGSEEA
+346 IISSMATNSEEN
-358 PADFGTE
+358 PADFGIE
-365 IIKGDVSVTLDGI
+365 IIKGDISVTVDGI
-378 NDDASDAVCEAEATN
+378 NEEVSEAVCEADSSN

-403 VLDPDSESRYVEV
+403 VLDPESESRYVEV
-416 TLTITNNSKTTWIA
+416 ILTIINDSKTTWIA

-436 IDGETFDFTSVYSI
+436 IDGETFYFTSVYSI
-450 ESLETVELEPGYV
+450 DSLEGLELEPGYM

-473 NEIDSAD
+473 NEIDSAES
-480 ALIIYGNSE
+480 LIIYGNSE